1 MLTHI
6 SLFSGIG
13 GIDIAAE
20 WAGFE
25 TVLFCEKDEY
35 CQKVLNKHW
44 TNVPIIGDIRDVTR
58 EAVEEVITNATQ
70 SRTRGNNRGIRKGIS
85 GVSGREGTKEKV
97 MAYARCE
104 YETKHEQQTTR
115 AGESSPLSFAGS
127 TTNQPITLISG
138 GVPCQPASVAGKRG
152 GTEDDRWLWP
162 EAIRVVSEI
171 KPTWVVFEN
180 VSGILTLENGV
191 VFDNLLSELEGEGYE
206 TQSFF
211 IPACGVNAPHR
222 RYRVFI
228 VGYSNYAG
236 NGASPSGDNR
246 QRQEKNER
254 QNEQPQFGTGRFSEN
269 VTDSE
274 SRESREQEAR
284 NRGQGTGRGSQ
295 EDVAN
300 AKRQGLEGADTE
312 GNTRPGGQLG
322 KHGQRGWQSDWGT
335 AESRMGK
342 LANGFSQWMVEPD
355 IPRVA
360 TGVKDRVNK
369 LKALGNAVVPQQIYP
384 ILKAIAEIEQGIVC

>member
-191 VFDNLLSELEGEGYE
+191 VFDNLLSELEGQGYE

-228 VGYSNYAG
+228 VGYSTRG
-236 NGASPSGDNR
+236 RCLQCSPIG
-246 QRQEKNER
+246 QEKNDVSKTGGQDAPYSNDAGSGTSRSGTNGNREKENKER
-254 QNEQPQFGTGRFSEN
+254 REQPQHGIS
-269 VTDSE
+269 
-274 SRESREQEAR
+274 
-284 NRGQGTGRGSQ
+284 GQG
-295 EDVAN
+295 EDVTN
-300 AKRQGLEGADTE
+300 TNRQGLQGHRGLRECRREWLTWEGSSPLE
-312 GNTRPGGQLG
+312 GIWESEPELG
-322 KHGQRGWQSDWGT
+322 
-335 AESRMGK
+335 
-342 LANGFSQWMVEPD
+342 
-355 IPRVA
+355 RVA
-360 TGVKDRVNK
+360 SGIPSRVDR
-369 LKALGNAVVPQQIYP
+369 LKCLGNAVVPQQIYP
-384 ILKAIAEIEQGIVC
+384 ILRNIAEIERGL

>member
-1 MLTHI
+1 MKHI

-25 TVLFCEKDEY
+25 TVLFCEKDDY

-44 TNVPIIGDIRDVTR
+44 PNVPIIGDIRDVTR
-58 EAVEEVITNATQ
+58 K
-70 SRTRGNNRGIRKGIS
+70 S
-85 GVSGREGTKEKV
+85 
-97 MAYARCE
+97 
-104 YETKHEQQTTR
+104 
-115 AGESSPLSFAGS
+115 
-127 TTNQPITLISG
+127 TNQPITLITG
-138 GVPCQPASVAGKRG
+138 GVPCQPASVAGKRK

-191 VFDNLLSELEGEGYE
+191 VFDNLLSELEGQGYE

-228 VGYSNYAG
+228 VGNSRLFGQAEY
-236 NGASPSGDNR
+236 
-246 QRQEKNER
+246 
-254 QNEQPQFGTGRFSEN
+254 EQQATGIEQSSEDA
-269 VTDSE
+269 TYTE

-284 NRGQGTGRGSQ
+284 NRGQGISRGGQ
-295 EDVAN
+295 EDVTDSE
-300 AKRQGLEGADTE
+300 RQGLEGADTE
-312 GNTRPGGQLG
+312 GDTCPGGQPCE
-322 KHGQRGWQSDWGT
+322 HGQRGWQGDWW
-335 AESRMGK
+335 A
-342 LANGFSQWMVEPD
+342 VEPELG
-355 IPRVA
+355 RVA
-360 TGVKDRVNK
+360 HGIPHRVDR
-369 LKALGNAVVPQQIYP
+369 LKCLGNAVVPQQIYP
-384 ILKAIAEIEQGIVC
+384 ILKAIAEIERGDVL